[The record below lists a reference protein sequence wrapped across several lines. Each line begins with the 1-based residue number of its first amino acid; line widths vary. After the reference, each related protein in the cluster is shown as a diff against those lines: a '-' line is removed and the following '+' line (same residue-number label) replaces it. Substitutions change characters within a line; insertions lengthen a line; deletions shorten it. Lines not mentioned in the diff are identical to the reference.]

1 MTDILFCFDT
11 EDFTSC
17 RAADAILRNAKLLE
31 KHGIR
36 GNFCVVGLVA
46 KQLLNWKRFDVI
58 DALKYHEIATH
69 SYGHSLH
76 PTINEYTDKEDF
88 LKAYGEFMFQETKAA
103 DEIRAVTGAEKLC
116 AAVPPGNSKS
126 YVAMYGYADMGIPA
140 YCDTFAD
147 TADGA
152 GVFFCNA
159 LHMEYFISLEE
170 LFYSHRH
177 TQEEIIELLAKR
189 KKAIIYNHPNIA
201 LFSEFWDKLNY
212 DGENFSRFGDWKAA
226 PARPAEDAERF
237 YSDFDSLVRALKND
251 GRFRFRTVSE
261 VVSEKNPAAERTV
274 TRDMLHEIRANLE
287 ERFYPMTKPLSLCI
301 SDVFLAV
308 TEFLKGRDV
317 YRAGKVYGFLEKPR
331 GITEKVRVSADALV
345 KAAENLDTSGF
356 LPPEIDVGVKIG
368 PADYLYVG
376 LALLCGDGGNSIL
389 LTPRPQQI
397 SLDEFPAIRDCSFRN
412 TWIHSKSFR
421 DAYLS
426 ERLRLQAWT
435 LRK

>member
-76 PTINEYTDKEDF
+76 PTINEYTIKRI
-88 LKAYGEFMFQETKAA
+88 LKPREFIFKETKAPTKS
-103 DEIRAVTGAEKLC
+103 VLTGAEKLC

-201 LFSEFWDKLNY
+201 LFSEFWDKLNST
-212 DGENFSRFGDWKAA
+212 GKTS
-226 PARPAEDAERF
+226 PASAIGKQRPHGRRRMPR
-237 YSDFDSLVRALKND
+237 DFT
-251 GRFRFRTVSE
+251 RTL
-261 VVSEKNPAAERTV
+261 T
-274 TRDMLHEIRANLE
+274 
-287 ERFYPMTKPLSLCI
+287 PLS
-301 SDVFLAV
+301 A
-308 TEFLKGRDV
+308 R
-317 YRAGKVYGFLEKPR
+317 
-331 GITEKVRVSADALV
+331 
-345 KAAENLDTSGF
+345 
-356 LPPEIDVGVKIG
+356 
-368 PADYLYVG
+368 
-376 LALLCGDGGNSIL
+376 
-389 LTPRPQQI
+389 
-397 SLDEFPAIRDCSFRN
+397 
-412 TWIHSKSFR
+412 
-421 DAYLS
+421 
-426 ERLRLQAWT
+426 
-435 LRK
+435 